1 MAALVKREIGVDTEL
16 LEGARGE
23 FTVWVG
29 EECVAQKAAGGF
41 PSEDE
46 ALAAVRQ
53 ALNRGRAG
61 GAPTTPSDG

>member
-1 MAALVKREIGVDTEL
+1 MAALIKDDLGVEPAL
-16 LEGARGE
+16 IEGKRGE

-29 EECVAQKAAGGF
+29 EERVAQKDSLGF

-53 ALNRGRAG
+53 ALAR
-61 GAPTTPSDG
+61 S